1 MCPSTVARVFVFSF
15 LLLSAVL
22 TDRAR
27 LLEASRKAPLTE
39 VRHRKHRGMP
49 PKNSGPARGGGAA
62 AARALD
68 GAGQSVAS
76 QSSGAQTG
84 KAPVQPSPP
93 RSEKSW
99 GGAPRTHSGIAAK
112 GKGAASSEKPPSV
125 DELVD
130 ELSALVAMHKRSP
143 LQLQELHSS
152 LQAVTAKAAAAEKV
166 RRGDRGAPGGWGG
179 GGDQGRAGLDG
190 ARDCRALQA
199 RARRAAAARRRHVV
213 VSRANRSEPYLG
225 VAGKA
230 G

>member
-49 PKNSGPARGGGAA
+49 PKNSEPARGGGAA

-84 KAPVQPSPP
+84 KAPAQPSPP
-93 RSEKSW
+93 RFEKSLD
-99 GGAPRTHSGIAAK
+99 GAPRTHSGIAAK
-112 GKGAASSEKPPSV
+112 GAASSEKALSV
-125 DELVD
+125 DGLVD
-130 ELSALVAMHKRSP
+130 ELAALVAMHKRSP

-166 RRGDRGAPGGWGG
+166 RRGDRGAPGGRGG
-179 GGDQGRAGLDG
+179 GGDQGQRRHDG
-190 ARDCRALQA
+190 A
-199 RARRAAAARRRHVV
+199 H
-213 VSRANRSEPYLG
+213 PG
-225 VAGKA
+225 G
-230 G
+230 